1 MVSIEFVELLASRCS
16 VPMRFAKFVMDNCD
30 YTPIHHIQL
39 LQTQINYLKT
49 AVRIATLGIPTGG
62 YNHYNN
68 EVEIQALA
76 LMYKIPVNIAKIVI
90 SSERYE
96 CVLTRQERCLFLKNI
111 FKKLIRDV
119 YHILP

>member
-30 YTPIHHIQL
+30 YTPYNHMQL

-49 AVRIATLGIPTGG
+49 AVRVATLG
-62 YNHYNN
+62 NHYNN

-76 LMYKIPVNIAKIVI
+76 LMYNIPLDIAKIVI
-90 SSERYE
+90 SAEKYE
-96 CVLTRQERCLFLKNI
+96 CVLTRQERCLFLKNV